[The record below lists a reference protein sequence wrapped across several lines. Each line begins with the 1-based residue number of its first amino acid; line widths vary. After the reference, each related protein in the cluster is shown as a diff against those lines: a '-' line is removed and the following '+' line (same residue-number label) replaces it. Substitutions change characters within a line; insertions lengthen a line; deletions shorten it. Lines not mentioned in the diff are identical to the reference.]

1 MGKLLF
7 KIFLFILIVA
17 VLVIIFLSFV
27 GLETDKFDNLIKSKA
42 NEVNQNIKLG
52 FKMDQRDYGT
62 GALILRD
69 LGITNMNLLT
79 NNPSKRA
86 GLEGFGLNITKR
98 TPLIGKTTPEN
109 TTYLDTK
116 KDKMGHNFNEE

>member
-7 KIFLFILIVA
+7 KIFLSILIIA

-52 FKMDQRDYGT
+52 FKKTKIHINPKEFNLVVKLQNPKI
-62 GALILRD
+62 LIRENE
-69 LGITNMNLLT
+69 INLLKLDLYLPLQAFFT
-79 NNPSKRA
+79 SDFI
-86 GLEGFGLNITKR
+86 LEKAEVSFK
-98 TPLIGKTTPEN
+98 EN
-109 TTYLDTK
+109 DIN
-116 KDKMGHNFNEE
+116 D